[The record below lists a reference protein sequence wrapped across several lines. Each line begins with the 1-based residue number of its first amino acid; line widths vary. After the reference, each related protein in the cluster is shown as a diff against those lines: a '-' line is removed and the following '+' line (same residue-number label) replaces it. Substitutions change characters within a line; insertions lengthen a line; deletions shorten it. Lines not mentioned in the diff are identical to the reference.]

1 MAYQRKDTFYARA
14 KQAGYRSR
22 AAFKLLEVAQR
33 YRLITPGQRVVDL
46 GAWPGSWLQV
56 AAQLTGPRGTVVGVD
71 LQPIDPLGG
80 SVATIAGDARD
91 AGVQEQIRS
100 RCGGR
105 VDVLLSDLSP
115 KLSGVRD
122 RDIAQAIELAE
133 LALTFADR
141 LLAPGG
147 RLLIKLF
154 TTPDADVVVA
164 GARSRFR
171 TVKRVVPEAT
181 RKGSAELYLV
191 CLDFRGL
198 PARAAHQ
205 D

>member
-22 AAFKLLEVAQR
+22 AAYKLLELAQR
-33 YRLITPGQRVVDL
+33 YSLIEPGQRVVDL

-56 AAQLTGPRGTVVGVD
+56 AAQLTGPHGAVVGVD
-71 LQPIDPLGG
+71 LEPIEPLGG
-80 SVATIAGDARD
+80 PVTTIAGDACD
-91 AGVQEQIRS
+91 LVVQEQIRT

-105 VDVLLSDLSP
+105 VDVLLSDMAP

-122 RDIAQAIELAE
+122 RDIAQAMALAE
-133 LALTFADR
+133 SALAIADR

-147 RLLIKLF
+147 RLLVKLF
-154 TTPDADVVVA
+154 TTPETDGVVA
-164 GARSRFR
+164 AARRRFR
-171 TVKRVVPEAT
+171 TVKRTRPDAT

-191 CLDFRGL
+191 CLDFRG
-198 PARAAHQ
+198 ASAAAAHQ
-205 D
+205 A